1 MSHLTC
7 LAWDVKKP
15 FLSLGCKSLI
25 ILLAAGVLSGSLILL
40 LSCYFF
46 AQKARKML
54 EKSKT
59 PPIFIFVGTESS
71 ELSSSLSI
79 DLGQLCWDNSEHNN
93 DGDKKYKYIMVSHM
107 CI

>member
-1 MSHLTC
+1 MS
-7 LAWDVKKP
+7 
-15 FLSLGCKSLI
+15 
-25 ILLAAGVLSGSLILL
+25 
-40 LSCYFF
+40 
-46 AQKARKML
+46 

-93 DGDKKYKYIMVSHM
+93 NDDDKKYKYIMVSHM